1 MLLAHQIR
9 LDPTNTQRTFFAQC
23 VGVSRFAYNWALDEW
38 QSQYAA
44 GEKPHEVPLRQLLN
58 GIKGEQFPWMLDV
71 PKTVPQQ
78 AIKNLGNAFHRFFT
92 KLGSYPKRKKKF
104 QHDSAR
110 LDNGPVKKG
119 ADAVQVNC
127 KKIKIQRL
135 GWVRMTESV
144 RFAGQIKSCT
154 LSRTANEW
162 FVSLMIDTAPPV
174 PTTKEKGSVVG
185 VDLGVKAMATL
196 STGETVEGPKA
207 HKQASARLKRLDRVM
222 ARRKKGSANRR
233 KAAKKRAK
241 AHQRVANIRA
251 DFLHKLTTDLS
262 QRFETI
268 VIEDLNVS
276 GMVKNHHL
284 ARAISDMGFSE
295 FRRQLSYKVLREGAT
310 LVIAPRFY
318 ASSKTCSRCQHKLD
332 ELPLSVREWPCP
344 SCGVVHDRDH
354 NAALNLKSLAG
365 SSPVSACGVESAG
378 PRQVVMVKLS
388 TVKQEANTF
397 VPQG

>member
-1 MLLAHQIR
+1 MLVAHQIR
-9 LDPTNTQRTFFAQC
+9 LAPTNTQRTFFAQC

-58 GIKGEQFPWMLDV
+58 GLKGEQFPWMLDV

-78 AIKNLGNAFHRFFT
+78 AIKNLGTAFQRFFT

-104 QHDSAR
+104 KHDSAR

-119 ADAVQVNC
+119 ADAVQVKG
-127 KKIKIQRL
+127 KKIKIPRL
-135 GWVRMTESV
+135 GWVRMAEQV

-154 LSRTANEW
+154 LSRTADDW
-162 FVSLMIDTAPPV
+162 FVSLMIDTEPPV
-174 PTTKEKGSVVG
+174 PTQKEKGAVVG

-196 STGETVEGPKA
+196 STGETIEGPKA
-207 HKQASARLKRLDRVM
+207 HKQASARLKRLDRVV

-233 KAAKKRAK
+233 KAAKRRAK

-251 DFLHKLTTDLS
+251 DFIHQLTTDLS

-268 VIEDLNVS
+268 VIEDLHVK
-276 GMVKNHHL
+276 GMVKNHPL

-295 FRRQLSYKVLREGAT
+295 FRRQLSYKVPGEGGM

-318 ASSKTCSRCQHKLD
+318 PSSKTCSSCGHTLA

-365 SSPVSACGVESAG
+365 SSPVAACGVESAG
-378 PRQVVMVKLS
+378 SRQVVRVKLS
-388 TVKQEANTF
+388 TAKQEANTF

>member
-38 QSQYAA
+38 KSQYAA

-58 GIKGEQFPWMLDV
+58 GMKGEQFPWMLDV

-78 AIKNLGNAFHRFFT
+78 AIKNLGTAFQRFFT
-92 KLGSYPKRKKKF
+92 KLGAYPKRKKKF
-104 QHDSAR
+104 QQDSAR

-119 ADAVQVNC
+119 A
-127 KKIKIQRL
+127 
-135 GWVRMTESV
+135 
-144 RFAGQIKSCT
+144 
-154 LSRTANEW
+154 
-162 FVSLMIDTAPPV
+162 
-174 PTTKEKGSVVG
+174 
-185 VDLGVKAMATL
+185 
-196 STGETVEGPKA
+196 
-207 HKQASARLKRLDRVM
+207 
-222 ARRKKGSANRR
+222 NRR
-233 KAAKKRAK
+233 KAAKRRAK

-251 DFLHKLTTDLS
+251 DFSHKLTTDLS

-268 VIEDLNVS
+268 VIEDLHVK

-284 ARAISDMGFSE
+284 ARAISDMGFYE
-295 FRRQLSYKVLREGAT
+295 FRRQLSYKVPREGGQ

-318 ASSKTCSRCQHKLD
+318 PSSKTCSGCGHKLD

-378 PRQVVMVKLS
+378 PRQVVRVKLS
-388 TVKQEANTF
+388 TSKQEANTF

>member
-9 LDPTNTQRTFFAQC
+9 LDPTNKQRTFFAQC
-23 VGVSRFAYNWALDEW
+23 VGVSRFAYNWAREEW
-38 QSQYAA
+38 QRQYAA
-44 GEKPHEVPLRQLLN
+44 GEKPHEVALRQLLN
-58 GIKGEQFPWMLDV
+58 GMKGEQFPWMLDV

-78 AIKNLGNAFHRFFT
+78 AIKNLGNAFQRFFT
-92 KLGSYPKRKKKF
+92 KLGAYPKRKKKF
-104 QHDSAR
+104 CHDSAR

-119 ADAVQVNC
+119 ADAVQVKY
-127 KKIKIQRL
+127 KKIRIPKL
-135 GWVRMTESV
+135 GWVRLTESV

-154 LSRTANEW
+154 LSRTADDW
-162 FVSLMIDTAPPV
+162 SVSLLIDTAPPV
-174 PTTKEKGSVVG
+174 PTKKEKGSVVG

-196 STGETVEGPKA
+196 STGETIEGPKA
-207 HKQASARLKRLDRVM
+207 HKAATARLKRLDRVI

-233 KAAKKRAK
+233 KAAKRRAK
-241 AHQRVANIRA
+241 AHQRVANMRA

-268 VIEDLNVS
+268 VIEDLNVT

-284 ARAISDMGFSE
+284 ARAISDMGFYE
-295 FRRQLSYKVLREGAT
+295 FRRQLTYKTQREGGT
-310 LVIAPRFY
+310 LLIAPRFY
-318 ASSKTCSRCQHKLD
+318 PSSKTCSGCGQKLD
-332 ELPLSVREWPCP
+332 ELPLSVREWQCP

-378 PRQVVMVKLS
+378 SRQVVKVKLA
-388 TVKQEANTF
+388 TVKQEANAF
-397 VPQG
+397 G

>member
-1 MLLAHQIR
+1 M
-9 LDPTNTQRTFFAQC
+9 
-23 VGVSRFAYNWALDEW
+23 
-38 QSQYAA
+38 
-44 GEKPHEVPLRQLLN
+44 
-58 GIKGEQFPWMLDV
+58 
-71 PKTVPQQ
+71 
-78 AIKNLGNAFHRFFT
+78 
-92 KLGSYPKRKKKF
+92 
-104 QHDSAR
+104 
-110 LDNGPVKKG
+110 KKG

-127 KKIKIQRL
+127 KKIKIPRL

-397 VPQG
+397 VP